1 MWGWGREG
9 LCVAGCWGPL
19 RRMSKLTP
27 GWCLLQQPPLT
38 LSVCH
43 MLLGTDFAGFFS
55 TPVDPW
61 EKTRLQM
68 LTRECLP
75 CMVIKEDNALF

>member
-1 MWGWGREG
+1 M
-9 LCVAGCWGPL
+9 
-19 RRMSKLTP
+19 P

-38 LSVCH
+38 LGVCC
-43 MLLGTDFAGFFS
+43 MLSGADSAGFFS
-55 TPVDPW
+55 TPVDPR

-68 LTRECLP
+68 LARECLP

>member
-1 MWGWGREG
+1 
-9 LCVAGCWGPL
+9 
-19 RRMSKLTP
+19 
-27 GWCLLQQPPLT
+27 
-38 LSVCH
+38 
-43 MLLGTDFAGFFS
+43 MLLGADFAGFSS

-68 LTRECLP
+68 LARECLP